1 MQQCQKDMKQP
12 QRRCEIVQ
20 IEVTR
25 LGDMTNQA
33 QHEQHQSTRVLLQNW
48 KSPNGLA
55 WKGLRSDIEIKW
67 FSCITIQGHELKSWS
82 YEARHPKGK

>member
-1 MQQCQKDMKQP
+1 MKQP

-33 QHEQHQSTRVLLQNW
+33 QHEQHQSTRDLLQYW
-48 KSPNGLA
+48 KSPLSWNE
-55 WKGLRSDIEIKW
+55 KEREVMLRLKW
-67 FSCITIQGHELKSWS
+67 FSCIHIRG
-82 YEARHPKGK
+82 RGPKPCPEEVTQAGTR